1 MFSAILSDRYR
12 SYLPPIT
19 MRSTKF
25 KLLLA
30 LIGLTAGFSPKIVLA
45 GAGHDHSGASSFK
58 AGGEASGS
66 VSVDAQTVKRLGIKV
81 EPVRNQPLD
90 IGLKTTGQI
99 ETLPDQKVDVTAPL
113 TSKVVQLLVKPGSKV
128 TKGQPLAVIASPE
141 LVDLRVDAQG
151 KQADARGALQKAQ
164 INLQLAQAN
173 LTRQQTIANA
183 EIAQARTRL
192 TATQAQF
199 DRDKQI
205 ISQSGVLKVAQSNL
219 QRQQQIANAEITRA
233 NTEVTIAQEQ
243 LDRDSELVKQGALPR
258 RQMLESQAKLER
270 AKADAARAKS
280 LPEVVLAQSEVKK
293 AEVDLPYRELRESQT
308 KVAEAQ
314 AQLQRAETQ
323 LDVLAAQAQLKR
335 AQSDVAIAQSQLNL
349 SATAYNTRLQQ
360 LGSTANAQGLVTIIA
375 PIAGT
380 VASRDVSVG
389 QYLQD
394 AGGKLMT
401 IVNDSRIFATA
412 NIYEKDLGR
421 VKNGQKILLKVAS
434 FPNQSFEGKITQI
447 GTSVQGETRVVPVQ
461 AEINNL
467 NGLLKPGMFA
477 ELEVITDRTATSIL
491 AIPTS
496 AIVDANGKKV
506 VYVQNGNAFQAADV
520 TFGQTTGDIVEVKSG
535 LFAGDL
541 VVTQRAVQLFA
552 QSLRGDSAKP
562 VEEVEKPVETPA
574 KSNNVDFRPWLLALS
589 GATVITVGTFTA
601 RSFWSSRHS
610 GLTDKGSLDR
620 HEDDV
625 YNHKELT
632 DETDIYVNDRSSSL
646 SDASIVVKTKK

>member
-1 MFSAILSDRYR
+1 
-12 SYLPPIT
+12 

-25 KLLLA
+25 NLLLA
-30 LIGLTAGFSPKIVLA
+30 LVVLTAGFSPRIVLA

-58 AGGEASGS
+58 AGGEGSGA
-66 VSVDAQTVKRLGIKV
+66 VSVDAQTAKQLGIKV
-81 EPVRNQPLD
+81 EPVKNQPLD

-99 ETLPDQKVDVTAPL
+99 EILPDQKVDVTAPL

-164 INLQLAQAN
+164 VNLQLAQAN

-199 DRDKQI
+199 DRDRQI

-219 QRQQQIANAEITRA
+219 QLQQQIANAEITRA

-243 LDRDSELVKQGALPR
+243 FDRDRELVKQGALPR

-280 LPEVVLAQSEVKK
+280 LPQVVQAQSEVKK
-293 AEVDLPYRELRESQT
+293 AEVDLPYRELRESQAN
-308 KVAEAQ
+308 VAEAQTQLQRAETRRDVLEAQ
-314 AQLQRAETQ
+314 AQLQRA
-323 LDVLAAQAQLKR
+323 K
-335 AQSDVAIAQSQLNL
+335 SDVTIAQSQLNL

-389 QYLQD
+389 QSLQD

-434 FPNQSFEGKITQI
+434 LPNQSFEGKITQI
-447 GTSVQGETRVVPVQ
+447 GTAVKGETRVVPVQ

-477 ELEVITDRTATSIL
+477 ELEVITDRTATSVL
-491 AIPTS
+491 TVPTA

-506 VYVQNGNAFQAADV
+506 VYVQNGNAFQAVDV

-541 VVTQRAVQLFA
+541 VVTQRGIQLFA

-562 VEEVEKPVETPA
+562 VEEVEQPVETPA
-574 KSNNVDFRPWLLALS
+574 KSNNVDFLPWLLALS
-589 GATVITVGTFTA
+589 GATVIAVGTFAA
-601 RSFWSSRHS
+601 RSFWLSRHA
-610 GLTDKGSLDR
+610 GLTDEDSLDN
-620 HEDDV
+620 HADDLH
-625 YNHKELT
+625 NNKELT
-632 DETDIYVNDRSSSL
+632 YETEVYVNDRSSSL
-646 SDASIVVKTKK
+646 ADASVVEKTNN